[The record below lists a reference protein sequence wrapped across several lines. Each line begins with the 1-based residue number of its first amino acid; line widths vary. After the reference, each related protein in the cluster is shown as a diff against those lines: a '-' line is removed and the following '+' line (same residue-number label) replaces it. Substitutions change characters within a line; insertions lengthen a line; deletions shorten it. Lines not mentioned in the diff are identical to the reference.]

1 VITKE
6 GLMGVQSR
14 EEVKTLITHHFGIQ
28 KHELYVYRSQPKPFI
43 VIFSEG
49 RARDLVF
56 AAGRLI
62 DGPIELAF
70 HSWILIA
77 LAVAT
82 SPPTMSDCVW
92 RGSHNM
98 LGAKR
103 WQKKFSVM
111 KP

>member
-70 HSWILIA
+70 HSWDLDRFGSRDITPYHVRL
-77 LAVAT
+77 
-82 SPPTMSDCVW
+82 CVE
-92 RGSHNM
+92 GI
-98 LGAKR
+98 
-103 WQKKFSVM
+103 
-111 KP
+111 P